1 MKKGLKLTMQETIPG
16 VDIKQAKVK
25 NPNQSMPITAK
36 VKMSTAGTKLKG

>member
-1 MKKGLKLTMQETIPG
+1 MKKGLKITMQETIPG
-16 VDIKQAKVK
+16 VEIKPAKVK